1 MKKIFTVFVLMIGL
15 ACSVCCQD
23 FSATAPSGQTLNYT
37 INGNTVMVTSGYSS
51 YPYYTYPTG
60 DLEIPS
66 SVTYQGNTYSVNS
79 IDVGAFWDCTGLT
92 SVIIP
97 NSVTDIGG
105 LAFSNCTGLTSIT
118 IPSSVSHIGCVAFKE
133 CTNLTTVN
141 LNAENAEGDYC
152 SDDEGIFCWC
162 TALTTFNIGA
172 NVQRI
177 PSNIFRG
184 CTGLTSISI
193 PNSVTTIGESAFQDC
208 TGLSQVIIPN
218 SVTTIS
224 SSAFQGCTGLSQVII
239 PNTVT
244 TIGNSAFQGCMG
256 LSQVI
261 IPNSVTTIG
270 NGTFQGCTGLSG
282 IIIPNS
288 VTSIGSGAFQ
298 GCTGLSEII
307 IPNSVTTI
315 GQAAFHDCTGLADI
329 TIGSSVTSIGGH
341 TFSGTGLT
349 KTNYTGTIAQ
359 WCNIDFSFGGMYQ
372 GGPSLGNP
380 IAVSHNLFINNVEVT
395 DCVIP
400 DGVTQIKNFVFYGWY
415 GMNSVT
421 IPNSVTSIGGSA
433 FSGCTG
439 LTRTNYT
446 GTVAQW
452 CNIDFGDNPIGYSH
466 NLYINDSE
474 VSNLVIP
481 EGVTRVKG
489 NAFSG
494 CTGLSTLTFPS
505 SVTNID
511 GNAFSGCE
519 GLNSITFQGHQPPT
533 FGESVFANVPTNCI
547 VNVPCGTQGLYIAR
561 LTNFYNFIEQ
571 TFQFSAES
579 ENESMGTVQ
588 VLNVPTCTNPNA
600 VLYAV
605 ANNGYHFDHW
615 STGSIEN
622 PYSFT
627 VTDSIAVIA
636 YFASNSGIAEKG
648 RAGFNVYPNP
658 TMGIVTIQLNPEI
671 CNPNSE
677 IHVFDLYGRRMQ
689 IFSVT
694 GESTAIDISH
704 YAPGIYLMKLVNDG
718 NAMSMGKMVKQ

>member
-15 ACSVCCQD
+15 LCSVCCQD
-23 FSATAPSGQTLNYT
+23 FSATAPSGQTLYYT
-37 INGNTVMVTSGYSS
+37 IDGNTVRVTSGYSS

-79 IDVGAFWDCTGLT
+79 IDVGAFQDCTDLT

-105 LAFSNCTGLTSIT
+105 AAFRNCTGLTSIT

-152 SDDEGIFCWC
+152 SDDEGIFCYC

-193 PNSVTTIGESAFQDC
+193 PNSVTTIGESSFQGC

-218 SVTTIS
+218 SVTTIGN
-224 SSAFQGCTGLSQVII
+224 SAFQGCTGL
-239 PNTVT
+239 
-244 TIGNSAFQGCMG
+244 F
-256 LSQVI
+256 
-261 IPNSVTTIG
+261 
-270 NGTFQGCTGLSG
+270 G

-288 VTSIGSGAFQ
+288 VTSIGSSAFQGCTGLPQVIIPNSVITIGSGAFQ
-298 GCTGLSEII
+298 GCTGLTEII

-329 TIGSSVTSIGGH
+329 TIGSSVTSIGGFA
-341 TFSGTGLT
+341 FSGTGLT
-349 KTNYTGTIAQ
+349 RTNYTGTIAQ
-359 WCNIDFSFGGMYQ
+359 WCNIDFYFGGFYQ

-380 IAVSHNLFINNVEVT
+380 IVVSHNLFINNVEVS

-400 DGVTQIKNFVFYGWY
+400 DGVTQIKNWVFNGWY

-421 IPNSVTSIGGSA
+421 IPNSVTSIGGGA
-433 FSGCTG
+433 FGGCTG

-489 NAFSG
+489 SAFSG

-547 VNVPCGTQGLYIAR
+547 VSVPCGTQGLYIAR

-571 TFQFSAES
+571 PFQFSAES

-588 VLNVPTCTNPNA
+588 VLNVPTCANPNA

-658 TMGIVTIQLNPEI
+658 TMGIVTVQLVPET
-671 CNPNSE
+671 CNLNSE
-677 IHVFDLYGRRMQ
+677 IQVFDLYGRRMQ
-689 IFSVT
+689 VFSVT
-694 GESTAIDISH
+694 GESTAIDTSH
-704 YAPGIYLMKLVNDG
+704 YASGIYLVKLVNDG
-718 NAMSMGKMVKQ
+718 DVVFMGKMVKQ